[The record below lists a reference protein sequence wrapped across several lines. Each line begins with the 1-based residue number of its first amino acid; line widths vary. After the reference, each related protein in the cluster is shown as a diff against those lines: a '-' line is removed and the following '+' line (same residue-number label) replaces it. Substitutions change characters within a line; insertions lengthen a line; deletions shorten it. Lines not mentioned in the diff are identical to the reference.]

1 MTADPRAAGSRE
13 EAVRRHDDD
22 GDGEEEEEEE
32 EGVSVIRRRTR
43 GSIHDARTEKGGL
56 RL

>member
-22 GDGEEEEEEE
+22 GDGEEEEEE

>member
-22 GDGEEEEEEE
+22 GDGEEEEE